1 MRLNKL
7 FLLSVCTLSL
17 SVGDISQIQGAGMLT
32 ELTTSSMMRRV
43 PFVAAQSQL
52 FKPSGIWTPVRYAST
67 SKKSNAVSI
76 GHPCIDAV
84 FQYGFGRPHVAETFI
99 NTVLRFEG
107 ANKITEVTFLPRDLP
122 SNNPTDPIAYNFT
135 VDVRCKTQDGRYFLV
150 EMQNDF
156 RDDYHLKALIEHSRM
171 IGRIDLDQHEAAN
184 NTDSESPKVS
194 SAKYWRDIAGIYS
207 IVLTNKA
214 FGETRK
220 KTTYADEPVME
231 PDLLNTYELRNVHHL
246 ERHFGD
252 IPNQLTLLMLANLE
266 DKPISARS
274 QLERWASLFQEK
286 ALRHGSRKIPE
297 TKAIEYPE
305 ELAAGDAAM
314 KEFIDSLDVRHLPQ
328 AVREQYIR
336 NIRYNNDSWAD
347 IEEKAN
353 ARAEARVLE
362 KGKAAGEIAGQIK
375 LIVRQIRTNKIQLKD
390 IMNDDEIDD
399 VVKKEVENALKNTGK

>member
-7 FLLSVCTLSL
+7 LLLSICALGL
-17 SVGDISQIQGAGMLT
+17 CIGGISQSQGAGILT
-32 ELTTSSMMRRV
+32 ELATSSMMRRL
-43 PFVAAQSQL
+43 PFVAVQSQP
-52 FKPSGIWTPVRYAST
+52 FKHSSIWVPIRYAST

-184 NTDSESPKVS
+184 NTDSGSPKVS
-194 SAKYWRDIAGIYS
+194 STKYWRDISGIYS

-214 FGETRK
+214 FGETKMK
-220 KTTYADEPVME
+220 KTYSDEPVME

-246 ERHFGD
+246 NRHFGD

-274 QLERWASLFQEK
+274 HLERWASLFQEK
-286 ALRHGSRKIPE
+286 ALRYGARKIPE
-297 TKAIEYPE
+297 TKAIEDPE

-314 KEFIDSLDVRHLPQ
+314 KEFIDSLDIRHLPQ

-336 NIRYNNDSWAD
+336 NLRYYNDSWAD
-347 IEEKAN
+347 IEEKAT
-353 ARAEARVLE
+353 ARGEARGIE
-362 KGKAAGEIAGQIK
+362 KGKAEGKAEGENAKAIEIALGM
-375 LIVRQIRTNKIQLKD
+375 LKD
-390 IMNDDEIDD
+390 KLPISTIVKYTGLTADEI
-399 VVKKEVENALKNTGK
+399 KAIK

>member
-7 FLLSVCTLSL
+7 FLLSVCTLGL
-17 SVGDISQIQGAGMLT
+17 CIGGISQSQGAGILT
-32 ELTTSSMMRRV
+32 ELSTSSMMMRRV
-43 PFVAAQSQL
+43 SFVAVQSNPL
-52 FKPSGIWTPVRYAST
+52 KRSGIWTPIRYAST
-67 SKKSNAVSI
+67 SNKSNAISI

-84 FQYGFGRPHVAETFI
+84 FQYGFGRPHVAKTFI

-122 SNNPTDPIAYNFT
+122 SNSPTDPIAYNFT
-135 VDVRCKTQDGRYFLV
+135 VDVRCKTRDGRYFLV

-184 NTDSESPKVS
+184 NTDSGSPKVS
-194 SAKYWRDIAGIYS
+194 SAKYWEDIAGIYS

-214 FGETRK
+214 FGKTK
-220 KTTYADEPVME
+220 KKKTYADEPVME

-246 ERHFGD
+246 NRNFGD

-274 QLERWASLFQEK
+274 HLERWASIFQEK
-286 ALRHGSRKIPE
+286 ALRHGARKIPE
-297 TKAIEYPE
+297 TKAIEDPE
-305 ELAAGDAAM
+305 ELAAGDEAM

-336 NIRYNNDSWAD
+336 NLRYYNDSWAD
-347 IEEKAN
+347 IEEKAT
-353 ARAEARVLE
+353 ARGEARGIE
-362 KGKAAGEIAGQIK
+362 KGKAEGENAKAIEIARNLKSMNLSIE
-375 LIVRQIRTNKIQLKD
+375 QIRAATGLTA
-390 IMNDDEIDD
+390 DEI
-399 VVKKEVENALKNTGK
+399 KTIK